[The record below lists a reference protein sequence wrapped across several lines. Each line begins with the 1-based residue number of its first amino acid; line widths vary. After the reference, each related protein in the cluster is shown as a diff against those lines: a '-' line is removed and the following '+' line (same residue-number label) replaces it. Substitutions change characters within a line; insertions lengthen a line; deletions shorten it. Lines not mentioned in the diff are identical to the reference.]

1 MAWWFGIPGA
11 PWISIRNPHHILSN
25 ETLDYLGKSPLELGH
40 LAFNW
45 KCKGRVFG
53 GHRLQ
58 SGFSTLGR
66 TLLEKNHFNGK
77 KPFGTRNT
85 FANIF
90 RGVSI
95 AECSWRVSL
104 FQLGRW
110 SWTCWRQYL
119 QKCQS
124 WCVTQEFGTAQP
136 SSNEQFQ
143 GPIIW
148 DVPVCRI
155 LLRWIEIT
163 N

>member
-11 PWISIRNPHHILSN
+11 PWISISNPHHILSN
-25 ETLDYLGKSPLELGH
+25 ETLDCLGKSPLELGH

-45 KCKGRVFG
+45 KCKGG
-53 GHRLQ
+53 
-58 SGFSTLGR
+58 
-66 TLLEKNHFNGK
+66 LLAATDSNQVSLPWVVPSWKKNHSNGK

-104 FQLGRW
+104 FQRGRW

-124 WCVTQEFGTAQP
+124 WCVTQELGTAQP